1 MVVLDQFWGE
11 LEDIFKE
18 FEPVFWRLVVA
29 AWGKIKEEGTGN
41 TEKTCQAQWPH
52 LEAGQ

>member
-1 MVVLDQFWGE
+1 MVVLEWFGGE

-29 AWGKIKEEGTGN
+29 AGGKVKEEGTGN
-41 TEKTCQAQWPH
+41 AEKTCQAQ
-52 LEAGQ
+52 